1 MRSFALG
8 KAVALAVVMFVGSI
22 SSALAQTACSA
33 FNLTFAR
40 VGGTPLNVGPY
51 SLALNPGDR
60 VTLTDG
66 AGGFPT
72 NTLTVGSTSSSFALV
87 GSTSITVATA
97 GTYAVSAALGPPAP
111 PGSASLFCTPG
122 PVVPGT
128 TSLTPQQ
135 LSNNAQ
141 SAITNGQ
148 RTLQNYLEWVTKGVQ
163 GSFGMTRG
171 GDIAAARQAASSAQA
186 KAARLDRDQRE
197 LAEELRGLPA
207 DSARAADLERRL
219 GAMRRDLAFA
229 RLTANISGSDGA
241 TQNAAPQ
248 PATTQEATARDVVR
262 PNDFVIGTP
271 QTTAA
276 APSSNPEVCETDT
289 CQAAGGDPGILDRKW
304 NTWVEGRVV
313 GSNDSL
319 AQTNALGF
327 AGTSGIDYKFQPW
340 LAVGMSVGVETYETR
355 FGQPGVRTGT
365 IGVSL
370 APYVGMRL
378 SDNIFAEGFIGLT
391 KLAYNTN
398 PASGI
403 VGNFDA
409 LRFFFGGGITGVWYE
424 GRWRIQPGISGA
436 YGTESQNG
444 YTDSAANVVP
454 GQTVSFGRITA
465 GPEIGY
471 SFKDENRGWS
481 IEPFAMLKGAVDF
494 ASSPVV
500 QFNGAPLI
508 VRQGTQASALA
519 GGGVALQLDRG
530 FYLRVQGSY
539 DSIGVSG
546 LDVWSG
552 RLRAG
557 ITF

>member
-1 MRSFALG
+1 MRAFVWG
-8 KAVALAVVMFVGSI
+8 KAAALAAVLFVGSM

-51 SLALNPGDR
+51 SVILNPGDR

-122 PVVPGT
+122 PGVPGS

-141 SAITNGQ
+141 TGIANGQ
-148 RTLQNYLEWVTKGVQ
+148 RTLQNYLEWVTKGIQ

-171 GDIAAARQAASSAQA
+171 GDTAAAPQASSSAEA
-186 KAARLDRDQRE
+186 KAARLERDQRE
-197 LAEELRGLPA
+197 LSEELRSLPA
-207 DSARAADLERRL
+207 DSARATDLQQRL
-219 GAMRRDLAFA
+219 SALRRDVAFA
-229 RLTANISGSDGA
+229 RLTANITPGGA
-241 TQNAAPQ
+241 TQSIAPP
-248 PATTQEATARDVVR
+248 PAPTQEGAARDVVR

-271 QTTAA
+271 QAVAA
-276 APSSNPEVCETDT
+276 APSNSPQACDDDT
-289 CQAAGGDPGILDRKW
+289 CQAPGAGVLDRKW
-304 NTWVEGRVV
+304 NTWFEGRVV

-327 AGTSGIDYKFQPW
+327 AGSTGVDYKFQPW
-340 LAVGMSVGVETYETR
+340 LAVGMSVGVETYETK

-391 KLAYNTN
+391 KLGYNTN
-398 PASGI
+398 PATGV

-409 LRFFFGGGITGVWYE
+409 LRFFFGGGITGVWYD

-454 GQTVSFGRITA
+454 GQTISFGRITA

-471 SFKDENRGWS
+471 SFKDESRGWL

-494 ASSPVV
+494 ASSPLV
-500 QFNGAPLI
+500 QFNGAPLV
-508 VRQGTQASALA
+508 VRAGTQASGLA
-519 GGGVALQLDRG
+519 GAGVALQLDRG

-539 DSIGVSG
+539 DSIGVTG

-557 ITF
+557 INF